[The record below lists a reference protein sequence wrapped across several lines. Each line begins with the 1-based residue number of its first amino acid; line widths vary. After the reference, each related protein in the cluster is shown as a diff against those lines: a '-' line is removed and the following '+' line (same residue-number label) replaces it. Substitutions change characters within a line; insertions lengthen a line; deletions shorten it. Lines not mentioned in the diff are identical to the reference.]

1 MPRALAIDYGLKR
14 CGIAITDPLRIIAS
28 PLTTVAANE
37 LFPFL
42 TQYFSTNDVDTIVI
56 GLPKRL
62 NNTDTHSTPFVLK
75 AIDALKRK
83 YPTKKIVE
91 LDERFTSKIALNAMI
106 AGGTSKKDR
115 ANKSTIDQLSA
126 TILLQDYLQRNSH

>member
-1 MPRALAIDYGLKR
+1 MPRILAIDYGLKR
-14 CGIAITDPLRIIAS
+14 CGIAVSDPLRIIAT

-42 TQYFSTNDVDTIVI
+42 TTYFSTNEVDTIVI

-62 NNTDTHSTPFVLK
+62 DNTDTHSTPFVLK
-75 AIDALKRK
+75 AIEALNKK
-83 YPTKKIVE
+83 YTTKKIVP
-91 LDERFTSKIALNAMI
+91 LDERFTSKIALNAML

-115 ANKSTIDQLSA
+115 ANKATIDQLSA
-126 TILLQDYLQRNSH
+126 TIILQDYMRGI

>member
-1 MPRALAIDYGLKR
+1 VS
-14 CGIAITDPLRIIAS
+14 DPLGIIAT

-42 TQYFSTNDVDTIVI
+42 ATYFATNDVDTIVI

-62 NNTDTHSTPFVLK
+62 DNTDTHSTPFVVK
-75 AIDALKRK
+75 AIEALKRK
-83 YPTKKIVE
+83 YPTKKLIEV
-91 LDERFTSKIALNAMI
+91 DERFTSKMALNAMI

-115 ANKSTIDQLSA
+115 SNKATIDQLSA
-126 TILLQDYLQRNSH
+126 TIILQGYMQFM

>member
-1 MPRALAIDYGLKR
+1 MPRILAIDYGLKR
-14 CGIAITDPLRIIAS
+14 CGIAVSDPLRIIAT

-42 TQYFSTNDVDTIVI
+42 TTYFSTNEVDTIVI

-62 NNTDTHSTPFVLK
+62 DNTNTHSTPFVLK
-75 AIDALKRK
+75 AIEALNKK
-83 YPTKKIVE
+83 YPTKKIVP
-91 LDERFTSKIALNAMI
+91 LDERFTSKIALNAML

-115 ANKSTIDQLSA
+115 ANKATIDQLSA
-126 TILLQDYLQRNSH
+126 TIILQDYMRGI

>member
-1 MPRALAIDYGLKR
+1 MPRILAIDYGLKR
-14 CGIAITDPLRIIAS
+14 CGIAVSDPLRIIAT

-42 TQYFSTNDVDTIVI
+42 TTYFETNEVDTIVI

-62 NNTDTHSTPFVLK
+62 DNTDTHSTSFVLK
-75 AIDALKRK
+75 AIDALNKK
-83 YPTKKIVE
+83 YPTKKTIP

-106 AGGTSKKDR
+106 AGGTSKKNR
-115 ANKSTIDQLSA
+115 ANKATIDQISA
-126 TILLQDYLQRNSH
+126 TIILQDYMRGI